1 MFLFSDASKTSQ
13 RLGNLS
19 QAVYTSAQRVD
30 VTSLDEGCR
39 YGSMRETIVKIRE
52 LLGELEQDAE
62 SSADAT
68 ERALVSGLELPDI
81 IRDVVDLLFPQL
93 KPYEAFLYMYMFR
106 HSVVETGTQLMR
118 VSRRRL
124 TSGVVKSQ
132 FEGTR
137 SGGGAIVSAT
147 TYRTVQSG
155 LDSLETIGAIR
166 REAEPTREGTLYRV
180 LLPEEIEVCRQAR
193 EARAAAL
200 PSPAVDELRE
210 VDYYNVRENRQKVYE
225 RDNYH
230 CRYCQKQLTRFTA
243 TLDHVQPV
251 AEGGDNSFG
260 NLVTACLDCNSRKN
274 VRPLGDFLAERVVNP
289 T

>member
-93 KPYEAFLYMYMFR
+93 KPYEAFLYMYIFR
-106 HSVVETGTQLMR
+106 HSVVETGAQLMR

-137 SGGGAIVSAT
+137 SGGGAIVSTT
-147 TYRTVQSG
+147 TYKTVQSG

-180 LLPEEIEVCRQAR
+180 PPAGEDRGVPPGQGGSRCRATLASRRRATRGRLLQRPRKSTEGLRTGQLSLPVLPEAAHPFHGYARPCPTCCRGRRQLIWQSR
-193 EARAAAL
+193 DSL
-200 PSPAVDELRE
+200 P
-210 VDYYNVRENRQKVYE
+210 
-225 RDNYH
+225 
-230 CRYCQKQLTRFTA
+230 
-243 TLDHVQPV
+243 
-251 AEGGDNSFG
+251 
-260 NLVTACLDCNSRKN
+260 
-274 VRPLGDFLAERVVNP
+274 
-289 T
+289 

>member
-193 EARAAAL
+193 RPALPRYPRQPSTSYARSITTTSAKIDRRSTNGTTITAGIARSSSPVSPLRSTMSNLLPRAATT
-200 PSPAVDELRE
+200 
-210 VDYYNVRENRQKVYE
+210 
-225 RDNYH
+225 H
-230 CRYCQKQLTRFTA
+230 
-243 TLDHVQPV
+243 
-251 AEGGDNSFG
+251 
-260 NLVTACLDCNSRKN
+260 
-274 VRPLGDFLAERVVNP
+274 LAIS
-289 T
+289 

>member
-1 MFLFSDASKTSQ
+1 
-13 RLGNLS
+13 
-19 QAVYTSAQRVD
+19 
-30 VTSLDEGCR
+30 
-39 YGSMRETIVKIRE
+39 MRETIVKIRE

-180 LLPEEIEVCRQAR
+180 PPAGGDRGVPPGQ